1 MLYFYLHIMQKLGNL
16 SRNQLVLR
24 DGREVVTTSGE
35 VGRHGWKVSLG
46 ADLQHQVHA
55 DDDVEQEVAMEQ
67 PETRVVGAETDDDV
81 AVVGDGDCVLRWWEV
96 SLFQVTLKQTSPV
109 EVESV
114 LQVDLL
120 HVLVGRPA
128 DTDDVVGVS
137 VQVERVR

>member
-1 MLYFYLHIMQKLGNL
+1 MLYFYLHILQKLGNL

-24 DGREVVTTSGE
+24 DGREMVTASGK
-35 VGRHGWKVSLG
+35 VGGHGRQVSLG

-67 PETRVVGAETDDDV
+67 PEARVVSAETDDDV
-81 AVVGDGDCVLRWWEV
+81 AVVGDSDGVLRWREV
-96 SLFQVTLKQTSPV
+96 SLFQMTLKQTSPV

-120 HVLVGRPA
+120 YVLVGRPA